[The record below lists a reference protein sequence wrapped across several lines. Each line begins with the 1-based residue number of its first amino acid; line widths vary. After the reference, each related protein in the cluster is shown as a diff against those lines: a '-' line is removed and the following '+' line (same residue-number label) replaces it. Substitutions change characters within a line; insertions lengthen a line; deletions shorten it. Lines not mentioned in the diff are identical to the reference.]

1 MEPISMGVMA
11 AQAGIGFLQNQQSHI
26 ARQQEYKN
34 QTAFQGVQQNFNSW
48 QAGFNAKLSNLN
60 SQYRYWGE
68 TVRHNEK
75 LSYAG
80 QLENYEFAKEIAQAQ
95 RVLEARVGAGVDYIA
110 GAEAIQ
116 AAYQERG
123 IQEAVAE
130 QQLMYRGLQASAA
143 YQASAQEGKSM
154 DRYVRDVDRQIG
166 DYSALKQIK
175 DGMAERQYSRQQL
188 GQLTKYLNQY
198 NSQQFYVKAPIQK
211 PTMPFAPLPAM
222 VTPPQPY
229 MRGAAPA
236 DTRFLDNATSAFG
249 ALKTG
254 LNTNKMIMNMASGA
268 GSKSNALLRLNSLL
282 GGTGGKS

>member
-1 MEPISMGVMA
+1 MEPISLGVMA
-11 AQAGIGFLQNQQSHI
+11 AQGLIGFAQNQQAHV

-68 TVRHNEK
+68 TVRYNEK

-110 GAEAIQ
+110 GSEANQ

-175 DGMAERQYSRQQL
+175 DGMAARQYSRAQL

-211 PTMPFAPLPAM
+211 PTMPFPPLPAM

-229 MRGAAPA
+229 MRGAPPA
-236 DTRFLDNATSAFG
+236 DTRFLDNATTAFG
-249 ALKTG
+249 ALNTG
-254 LNTNKMIMNMASGA
+254 FETNKMIMNMAA
-268 GSKSNALLRLNSLL
+268 GKGSASNPLLRLNSLL

>member
-1 MEPISMGVMA
+1 MEPISLGVMA
-11 AQAGIGFLQNQQSHI
+11 AQGLIGFAQNQQAHV

-68 TVRHNEK
+68 TVRYNEK

-110 GAEAIQ
+110 GSEAIQ

-175 DGMAERQYSRQQL
+175 DGMAARQYSRAQL

-211 PTMPFAPLPAM
+211 PTMPFPPLPAM

-229 MRGAAPA
+229 MRGAPPA
-236 DTRFLDNATSAFG
+236 DTRFLDNATTAFG
-249 ALKTG
+249 ALNTG
-254 LNTNKMIMNMASGA
+254 FETNKMIMNMAA
-268 GSKSNALLRLNSLL
+268 GKGSASNPLLRLNSLL